1 VREVVKFWRTRRQV
15 RVMRRRKV
23 DKKRRV
29 NIRRAQGASLACS
42 SPEPREILEVG
53 LNTIS

>member
-1 VREVVKFWRTRRQV
+1 MREVVKFWRTRRQV